1 MQTFLIIYLQLQQ
14 KKMAAAA
21 TQLQITIITPQWLDL
36 PENEKENTSSAS
48 SSVSEQQQQ
57 QQELENEAI
66 QMITE
71 ENNKR
76 TTTQKYEPI
85 HEWQKQKFDEWL
97 TKNSFNMYPT
107 RDEKEKLAEMLSAS
121 YAQITRLFANQRR
134 RTHKKGGKGTTIKED
149 ETSPISLI
157 TTIPEIL
164 TTESPT
170 TDPSEINKNSNE
182 QMNEDTTINSKSRS
196 LSPSATSSI
205 EDNNI
210 AAICS
215 AVADQI
221 HVDQENKKSFETQ
234 PIPPPTKKRP
244 RKRKSKKN
252 SCDEKLLETTVDEIL
267 NKISRKEPANNN
279 DIQKEQTDIIQIKVD
294 EKIEKS
300 SSKDISQKNIN
311 EEMPP
316 VEVATAATSST
327 QNSSSSEAVNNSLL
341 SMVNEVVNQPPN
353 ALQLAAMGDVNP
365 RLVEAMHLLNN
376 GVSWTHPTILSVVI
390 QIHQYQQQQREIQLA
405 QQRAYLARAGLG
417 SPIETSPPPDSESS
431 YSHSSSKST
440 EELMSSLSPDE
451 CLAVN
456 VLTDLAMAGN
466 W

>member
-1 MQTFLIIYLQLQQ
+1 
-14 KKMAAAA
+14 MAAAA

-36 PENEKENTSSAS
+36 PENEKENASSSS

-76 TTTQKYEPI
+76 TTTQKFEPI

-157 TTIPEIL
+157 TTIPKIL
-164 TTESPT
+164 TIESPT
-170 TDPSEINKNSNE
+170 TDPSEINENSIE
-182 QMNEDTTINSKSRS
+182 QINKDTTINSISRS
-196 LSPSATSSI
+196 SSPAIPSF

-221 HVDQENKKSFETQ
+221 HVDQENKKSFEPQ
-234 PIPPPTKKRP
+234 PIPPPTKKRQ
-244 RKRKSKKN
+244 RKRKSKKI
-252 SCDEKLLETTVDEIL
+252 SWDEKLLETTVDEIL
-267 NKISRKEPANNN
+267 NKISRKGPANDN

-300 SSKDISQKNIN
+300 SSK
-311 EEMPP
+311 
-316 VEVATAATSST
+316 
-327 QNSSSSEAVNNSLL
+327 
-341 SMVNEVVNQPPN
+341 
-353 ALQLAAMGDVNP
+353 
-365 RLVEAMHLLNN
+365 
-376 GVSWTHPTILSVVI
+376 
-390 QIHQYQQQQREIQLA
+390 
-405 QQRAYLARAGLG
+405 GLRFF
-417 SPIETSPPPDSESS
+417 
-431 YSHSSSKST
+431 
-440 EELMSSLSPDE
+440 
-451 CLAVN
+451 
-456 VLTDLAMAGN
+456 
-466 W
+466 